1 MPVFDSHLPAKYI
14 SSVIEGVHV
23 APTRD
28 EALSLLYEY
37 TKTDSLR
44 KHALAVEA
52 AMRAYAKKFAED
64 ENLYGLAGLLHD
76 FDYEMY
82 PNADQHPYVGNNILA
97 DKGYP
102 DSVRQAIMG
111 HAPYTQ
117 VPRETKMAKCLFAC
131 DELTGFIIAIA
142 LVRPT
147 KLAGMEV
154 SSVRKKLK
162 DKAFA
167 RSVSREDII
176 NGIAELGIPEAEHI
190 SFVIKALQDNATILG
205 LD

>member
-1 MPVFDSHLPAKYI
+1 MSDRVPVVPAR
-14 SSVIEGVHV
+14 E
-23 APTRD
+23 
-28 EALSLLYEY
+28 EALSLLHEY

-52 AMRAYAKKFAED
+52 VMRACARKFGED
-64 ENLYGLAGLLHD
+64 EDLYGLAGLLHD

-82 PNADQHPYVGNNILA
+82 PNADQHPYVGHKILTE
-97 DKGYP
+97 KGYP
-102 DSVRQAIMG
+102 EVVRQAIMG
-111 HAPYTQ
+111 HAPYTN
-117 VPRETKMAKCLFAC
+117 VPRETRMAKCLFAC
-131 DELTGFIIAIA
+131 DELSGFIIAIA

-147 KLAGMEV
+147 KLEGLEV

-167 RSVSREDII
+167 RSVNRDDIR
-176 NGIAELGIPEAEHI
+176 NGMAELGVPEDEHI
-190 SFVIKALQDNATILG
+190 SFVIKALQENAKTLG